1 MRDVD
6 AERILD
12 RGARV
17 TLGPLMVDVA
27 GTELTADDRRVLA
40 HPLVGAVILFTRNF
54 ESYTQLEQL
63 VAEIRAVRRPSLLV
77 AVDHEGGR
85 VQRFRR
91 DFTVLPPQR
100 AIGRAYDVDPE
111 AGRRLAWQC
120 GWLLAAELRAAGID
134 MSFAPCIDLDYG
146 VSEVIGDRAY
156 HRDPE
161 VVSRLAIACM
171 QGMRTAGMAATA
183 KHFPGHGAVVADS
196 HKALPVDRRPLVEL
210 ADDLLPYRR
219 LIANGLSSIMV
230 AHVLFPEIDEA
241 PAGFSARWIQ
251 QELRWGL
258 GFTGAVFSDDLS
270 MGGAA
275 FAGTVPERARRALDA
290 GCDLLPICN
299 DRESVL
305 ATLEEL
311 AGTADPLSQVRLAR
325 LHGKTAPARDALQ
338 KTVQWLECRA
348 AVDHCRDAPSLQLNA

>member
-1 MRDVD
+1 M
-6 AERILD
+6 
-12 RGARV
+12 

-27 GTELTADDRRVLA
+27 GTELTAEDRRVLR

-54 ESYTQLEQL
+54 ESRTQLRKL
-63 VAEIRAVRRPSLLV
+63 VADIRAVRAPPLIV
-77 AVDHEGGR
+77 TVDHEGGR
-85 VQRFRR
+85 VQRFRQE
-91 DFTVLPPQR
+91 FTVLPSNR
-100 AIGRAYDVDPE
+100 AIGHLFEQDRE
-111 AGRRLAWQC
+111 AGRALAWQC
-120 GWLLAAELRAAGID
+120 GWLLAAELRATGID

-161 VVSRLAIACM
+161 VVSRLAVACM
-171 QGMRTAGMAATA
+171 HGMRAAGMAATA

-196 HKALPVDRRPLVEL
+196 HKALPVDRRGLEDL
-210 ADDLLPYRR
+210 AEDLLPYRR

-230 AHVLFPEIDEA
+230 AHVMFPEIDDA
-241 PAGFSARWIQ
+241 PASFSRRWIH

-275 FAGTVPERARRALDA
+275 FAGDVPERARRALAA
-290 GCDLLPICN
+290 GCDVLAICN
-299 DRESVL
+299 DRPAVL

-311 AGTADPLSQVRLAR
+311 ADAADPLSQVRLAR
-325 LHGKTAPARDALQ
+325 LHGKPGPAWGELEQDPRW
-338 KTVQWLECRA
+338 TECRTA
-348 AVDHCRDAPSLQLNA
+348 IDKCLAAPSLQLKA

>member
-1 MRDVD
+1 M
-6 AERILD
+6 
-12 RGARV
+12 

-27 GTELTADDRRVLA
+27 GTGLTAEDRRVLA

-54 ESYTQLEQL
+54 ESLTQLESL
-63 VAEIRAVRRPSLLV
+63 VADIRAVRNPPLLV

-85 VQRFRR
+85 VQRFR
-91 DFTVLPPQR
+91 DGFTVLPPQR
-100 AIGRAYDVDPE
+100 AIGRAYDLNAE
-111 AGRRLAWQC
+111 AGRKLAWQC
-120 GWLLAAELRAAGID
+120 GWLLAAELRAVGVD
-134 MSFAPCIDLDYG
+134 LSFAPCIDLDYG

-161 VVSRLAIACM
+161 VVARLAVACM

-196 HKALPVDRRPLVEL
+196 HKALPVDRRPLNEL
-210 ADDLLPYRR
+210 TDELLPYRR
-219 LIANGLSSIMV
+219 MIANGLTSVMV
-230 AHVLFPEIDEA
+230 AHVLFPEVDAA
-241 PAGFSARWIQ
+241 PAGFSRRWVH

-275 FAGTVPERARRALDA
+275 FAGTVPGRARRAIDA
-290 GCDLLPICN
+290 GCDLLPVCN
-299 DRESVL
+299 DREAVL

-311 AGTADPLSQVRLAR
+311 AGAADPLSQVRLVR
-325 LHGKTAPARDALQ
+325 LHGRPMPPRRELEGLPRWT
-338 KTVQWLECRA
+338 ECRT
-348 AVDHCRDAPSLQLNA
+348 AVDHCRDAPSLRLDA